1 MPTSIAIYLL
11 IDRRERF
18 AGALTKGHQP
28 RRRAAGGR
36 TDFSG
41 ATLIAQA
48 AGFGRVAK
56 ALVAVSVAVNLRTE
70 LHPLW
75 LIAAGAA
82 LGLLAF
88 I

>member
-1 MPTSIAIYLL
+1 MPASWQKAISLAVAPPAVGL
-11 IDRRERF
+11 I
-18 AGALTKGHQP
+18 
-28 RRRAAGGR
+28 
-36 TDFSG
+36 FSG

-48 AGFGRVAK
+48 AGFGRVAW

-70 LHPLW
+70 LHPLC

-82 LGLLAF
+82 LGLLGF